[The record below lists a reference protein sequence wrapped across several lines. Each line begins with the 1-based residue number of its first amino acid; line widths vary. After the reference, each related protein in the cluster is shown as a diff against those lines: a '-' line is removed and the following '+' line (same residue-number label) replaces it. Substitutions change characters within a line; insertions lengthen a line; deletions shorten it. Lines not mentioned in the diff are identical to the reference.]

1 MILLTKNKEEIQN
14 ITIAKMLKLELEKS
28 VELSEEFLNELK
40 SDIGKFAVIILTLNN
55 KIIRIIPTVTK
66 KVHKIA
72 IDIDKLAPD
81 FLRKVGNLFFELKLK
96 TLYSTGLC
104 FVDEKCIFDVY
115 IDSIEFEK
123 IDAEKLKQEIMSV
136 EGISD
141 INISIIDVE

>member
-1 MILLTKNKEEIQN
+1 MVLLMTKDEIQD
-14 ITIAKMLKLELEKS
+14 ITIAEMLKLEPEKP
-28 VELSEEFLNELK
+28 VELTEVFLDKLK
-40 SDIGKFAVIILTLNN
+40 PEIGKFAVIILTLNN
-55 KIIRIIPTVTK
+55 KVIRIIPTVTK

-81 FLRKVGNLFFELKLK
+81 FLRKVGNLFFELRLK

-115 IDSIEFEK
+115 IDSNEFEK
-123 IDAEKLKQEIMSV
+123 IDKEKLKKEIMSI
-136 EGISD
+136 EGISE

>member
-40 SDIGKFAVIILTLNN
+40 PDIGKFAVIILTLNN

>member
-1 MILLTKNKEEIQN
+1 MVLLMTKDEIQD
-14 ITIAKMLKLELEKS
+14 ITIAEMLKLEPEKP
-28 VELSEEFLNELK
+28 VELTEVFLDKLK
-40 SDIGKFAVIILTLNN
+40 PEIGKFAVIILTLNN
-55 KIIRIIPTVTK
+55 KVIRIIPTVTK

-115 IDSIEFEK
+115 IDSNEFEK
-123 IDAEKLKQEIMSV
+123 IDKEKLKKEIMSI
-136 EGISD
+136 EGISE